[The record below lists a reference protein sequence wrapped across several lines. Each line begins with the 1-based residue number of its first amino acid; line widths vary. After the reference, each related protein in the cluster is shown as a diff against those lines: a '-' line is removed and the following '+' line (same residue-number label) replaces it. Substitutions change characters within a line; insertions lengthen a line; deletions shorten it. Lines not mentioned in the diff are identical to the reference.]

1 MRRRPATGQR
11 DGGEGPGVAAG
22 APASNGADT
31 AGDGNGGTAT
41 LTAAPGS
48 PGSPGTGGR
57 PGEPDEVPRAPAR
70 RGSSRLALS
79 NWRVRWRLLAL
90 IVVPT
95 IAAVVL
101 GGLRIADAASS
112 AVALKRTTQL
122 AVLNGDII
130 RLAQSME
137 DERDLTAG
145 WIADG
150 RPTGTAAIYTALL
163 HQQDTTDEA
172 VQQISGDANNI
183 GPTYSSAIRSA
194 LSDVQ
199 ARISDLDHLRSAT
212 TPPGGNIP
220 VLPLIQD
227 YTNSIDTLLTFTSLS
242 GSGTNDTQLS
252 NDVITLTALAR
263 AEDQASEQRGILY
276 STLIA
281 RQFPPQGLT
290 SLESAEAQES
300 AAEAD
305 FESSASLAEQ
315 QLFQNKVSGT
325 AVDQAA
331 FEEQLAASTSNNG
344 SVSIGVPAASAPGV
358 WYGNMTTTVQDMRGV
373 ESTLL
378 SNILARSQ
386 SLESSAT
393 RDAVIISIIVLVL
406 LISVL
411 LITTL
416 VARSMI
422 RPLRRLREDALDI
435 AGTRLPDMVRRLSET
450 EGSDES
456 VEIEPI
462 AVSSTDEIGEVAR
475 AFDQVHREAVR
486 LAADEAMLRG
496 NLNAMFVNL
505 SRRSQSLIERQISLI
520 DSLEQGEQDSD
531 RLSSLFR
538 LDHLATRMRR
548 NSENLLVLAG
558 HEASRRWSQPVALVD
573 VLRAAISEIEQY
585 ERVVLNVQPGIT
597 IAGQAVN
604 DVVHLVAELV
614 ENATTFSPEDTQ
626 VYVSGQ
632 PLTSGGVLLDI
643 TDGGVGI
650 SDSEMGHANWR
661 LDNPPVVDVGVSR
674 RMGLFVVGRLAARHG
689 VRVRLRHASAGG
701 LTALVWL
708 PDTVAAQ
715 EGAPLGRLRRFEAE
729 DYGPSPSLSAP
740 PAGGNGGA
748 LPTRQTGSAAAQ
760 AAAAARMPRFSPSSG
775 TPLQPRVDT
784 GPQTGSGRPGNG
796 VTGGFTPPGQSPA
809 ASPQGP
815 GTADPGAAPGGDGFS
830 MPFRPTAGG
839 IPTAGP
845 PSGPASPG
853 PASPGPGSPG
863 PGSPAGAQPGN
874 GSTLGP
880 PNGDNGV
887 RVPAPPENGHD
898 QRLPIFDTLE
908 SDWFRRSGTSHVTSP
923 APGGEAS
930 TASVPDQAAWHSP
943 ADEGW
948 RAAETVAAPST
959 GTSTSAGLPQ
969 RVPRANLV
977 PGSVGEPAADPS
989 GSEGPSR
996 SAEEVRNRL
1005 ASFQRGV
1012 REARASAPKTEEP

>member
-1 MRRRPATGQR
+1 MRRRPVTGQR
-11 DGGEGPGVAAG
+11 DEGEGPGVPAG
-22 APASNGADT
+22 AHAAAGADT

-41 LTAAPGS
+41 LTAPPGS
-48 PGSPGTGGR
+48 PGSPGTGG
-57 PGEPDEVPRAPAR
+57 PDEAPRAAGP
-70 RGSSRLALS
+70 RGNSRLALS

-90 IVVPT
+90 IIVPT
-95 IAAVVL
+95 VAAVIL
-101 GGLRIADAASS
+101 GGLRISSAASS
-112 AVALKRTTQL
+112 AVAFKRTENL
-122 AVLNGDII
+122 AVLNSNII
-130 RLAQSME
+130 RLAQNME
-137 DERDLTAG
+137 DERDFTAG
-145 WIADG
+145 WIAAG
-150 RPTGTAAIYTALL
+150 RPLGTAPIYTDLL
-163 HQQDTTDEA
+163 NQRSQTDEA
-172 VQQISGDANNI
+172 VQQVTGDANNI
-183 GPTYSSAIRSA
+183 GAGYSPAIRQSLSA
-194 LSDVQ
+194 VL
-199 ARISDLDHLRSAT
+199 ARISDIEQLRNAT
-212 TPPGGNIP
+212 TPPAGQIS
-220 VLPLIQD
+220 VQPLIGD
-227 YTNSIDTLLTFTSLS
+227 YTNSIDTLLTFASMTGAGASDA
-242 GSGTNDTQLS
+242 TLS
-252 NDVITLTALAR
+252 NDVVTLTALAR
-263 AEDQASEQRGILY
+263 AENQASEQRG
-276 STLIA
+276 TLFGA
-281 RQFPPQGLT
+281 LTAQQFPPQGLQALQ
-290 SLESAEAQES
+290 SEQAQEA
-300 AAEAD
+300 AAEQD
-305 FESSASLAEQ
+305 FQSSATLPEQ
-315 QLFQNKVSGT
+315 QLFQNTVSGPK
-325 AVDQAA
+325 VDQAA
-331 FEEQLAASTSNNG
+331 FEEQVATQTSNNG
-344 SVSIGVPAASAPGV
+344 SVSIGVPAASAASA
-358 WYGNMTTTVQDMRGV
+358 WFTNMTTTVQDMRVV
-373 ESTLL
+373 ENKLMS
-378 SNILARSQ
+378 SILDRSR
-386 SLESSAT
+386 SLQSSAT
-393 RDAVIISIIVLVL
+393 RFAVIISVIVLVL
-406 LISVL
+406 LILVL
-411 LITTL
+411 LITTV

-520 DSLEQGEQDSD
+520 DSLEQGEQDSG

-558 HEASRRWSQPVALVD
+558 HEASRRWSQPVPLVD

-597 IAGQAVN
+597 VVGQAVN

-632 PLTSGGVLLDI
+632 PLTSGGVLLDV

-650 SDSEMGHANWR
+650 SDQEMGHANWR

-689 VRVRLRHASAGG
+689 VRVRLRHASSGG

-715 EGAPLGRLRRFEAE
+715 EGAPLGRLRRFEVG

-740 PAGGNGGA
+740 PAGGAGGA
-748 LPTRQTGSAAAQ
+748 LPTRPGLSQAGSAAAQ
-760 AAAAARMPRFSPSSG
+760 AAAAARIPRFSPPAG
-775 TPLQPRVDT
+775 NGPGG
-784 GPQTGSGRPGNG
+784 GPQPAVGPVAPGAGQPGSGGAR
-796 VTGGFTPPGQSPA
+796 GFSSPGQA
-809 ASPQGP
+809 GPQAPTAPGGP
-815 GTADPGAAPGGDGFS
+815 GTGAPGGHGFT
-830 MPFRPTAGG
+830 MPFRPTNGG
-839 IPTAGP
+839 IPPAGTPAGP
-845 PSGPASPG
+845 GSQPGGYPG
-853 PASPGPGSPG
+853 PAGPD
-863 PGSPAGAQPGN
+863 N

-887 RVPAPPENGHD
+887 RVPNPPENGHD

-908 SDWFRRSGTSHVTSP
+908 SDWFRRSGTTH
-923 APGGEAS
+923 AGGGQAA
-930 TASVPDQAAWHSP
+930 TATAADQASWHSP

-959 GTSTSAGLPQ
+959 GATTTAGLPR

-977 PGSVGEPAADPS
+977 PGSVGEPAAESDGSSTSS
-989 GSEGPSR
+989 GGPSR
-996 SAEEVRNRL
+996 SAEEVRSRL

-1012 REARASAPKTEEP
+1012 REARAAAPKTEEP

>member
-1 MRRRPATGQR
+1 M
-11 DGGEGPGVAAG
+11 
-22 APASNGADT
+22 
-31 AGDGNGGTAT
+31 
-41 LTAAPGS
+41 TAAPGS

-101 GGLRIADAASS
+101 GGLRIADAAST

-122 AVLNGDII
+122 AVLNGDVI

-150 RPTGTAAIYTALL
+150 RPTGTAALYTALL

-183 GPTYSSAIRSA
+183 GPTYSPAIRSA

-212 TPPGGNIP
+212 TPPAGNIP

-263 AEDQASEQRGILY
+263 AENQASEQRGILY

-305 FESSASLAEQ
+305 FQSSASLAEQ

-331 FEEQLAASTSNNG
+331 FEEQLATSTSNNG

-373 ESTLL
+373 ESTLS

-393 RDAVIISIIVLVL
+393 RDAVIISVIVLVL
-406 LISVL
+406 LIIVL

-520 DSLEQGEQDSD
+520 DSLEQGEQDSG

-558 HEASRRWSQPVALVD
+558 HEASRRWSQPVPLVD

-597 IAGQAVN
+597 IVGQAVN

-632 PLTSGGVLLDI
+632 PLTSGGILLDI

-740 PAGGNGGA
+740 PAGGTGGA
-748 LPTRQTGSAAAQ
+748 LPTRQTGNAAAQ
-760 AAAAARMPRFSPSSG
+760 AAAAARMPRFSPPSG
-775 TPLQPRVDT
+775 TPPQPRVGT
-784 GPQTGSGRPGNG
+784 GPQPMVGRPGNG
-796 VTGGFTPPGQSPA
+796 ARGFTPPGQSPA
-809 ASPQGP
+809 ASPPGP
-815 GTADPGAAPGGDGFS
+815 GPADPGAAPGGNGFS

-845 PSGPASPG
+845 PADRR
-853 PASPGPGSPG
+853 AQDRRAQDRRAQR

-908 SDWFRRSGTSHVTSP
+908 SDWFRRSGTSHVTSS
-923 APGGEAS
+923 APGSEAS

-959 GTSTSAGLPQ
+959 GTNTSAGLPR

-996 SAEEVRNRL
+996 SAEQVRNRL

>member
-1 MRRRPATGQR
+1 M
-11 DGGEGPGVAAG
+11 
-22 APASNGADT
+22 
-31 AGDGNGGTAT
+31 
-41 LTAAPGS
+41 TAAPGS

-57 PGEPDEVPRAPAR
+57 PGGPDEVPRAPAR

-101 GGLRIADAASS
+101 GGLRIADAAST

-150 RPTGTAAIYTALL
+150 RPTGTAALYTALL

-172 VQQISGDANNI
+172 VQQISGDASNI
-183 GPTYSSAIRSA
+183 GPTYSPAIRSA
-194 LSDVQ
+194 FSDVQ

-212 TPPGGNIP
+212 TPPTGNIP

-227 YTNSIDTLLTFTSLS
+227 YTNSIDTLLTFTSLA

-263 AEDQASEQRGILY
+263 AENQASEQRGILY

-305 FESSASLAEQ
+305 FKSSASLAEQ

-331 FEEQLAASTSNNG
+331 FEEQLVASTSSNG

-373 ESTLL
+373 ESTLT

-393 RDAVIISIIVLVL
+393 RDAVIISVIVLVL
-406 LISVL
+406 LMIVL

-520 DSLEQGEQDSD
+520 DSLEQGEQDSG

-558 HEASRRWSQPVALVD
+558 HEASRRWSQPVPLVD

-597 IAGQAVN
+597 IVGQAVN

-632 PLTSGGVLLDI
+632 PLTSGGILLDI

-740 PAGGNGGA
+740 PAGGTGGA
-748 LPTRQTGSAAAQ
+748 LPTRQTGNAAAQ
-760 AAAAARMPRFSPSSG
+760 AAAAARMPRFSPPSG
-775 TPLQPRVDT
+775 TPPQPRAGT
-784 GPQTGSGRPGNG
+784 GPQPVVGRPGIG
-796 VTGGFTPPGQSPA
+796 ARGFTPPGQAPA
-809 ASPQGP
+809 ASPPGP
-815 GTADPGAAPGGDGFS
+815 GPADPAAAPGGNGFS

-839 IPTAGP
+839 IPAAGP
-845 PSGPASPG
+845 PGGPASPG
-853 PASPGPGSPG
+853 PGSPQPGSPEPGSPG

-908 SDWFRRSGTSHVTSP
+908 SDWFRRSGTSHVTSS
-923 APGGEAS
+923 APGSEAS

-959 GTSTSAGLPQ
+959 GTNTSAGLPR

-996 SAEEVRNRL
+996 SAEQVRNRL

>member
-1 MRRRPATGQR
+1 MRRRPVTGQR
-11 DGGEGPGVAAG
+11 DGGGGPGVPAG
-22 APASNGADT
+22 AHASNGADT

-41 LTAAPGS
+41 ATAAPGS
-48 PGSPGTGGR
+48 PGSPGTSGAAGQ
-57 PGEPDEVPRAPAR
+57 PDEAPRAPAR
-70 RGSSRLALS
+70 RGGSRLALS

-90 IVVPT
+90 IIVPT

-101 GGLRIADAASS
+101 GGLRIGSSVSS
-112 AVALKRTTQL
+112 AVALKRTQQL

-150 RPTGTAAIYTALL
+150 RPTGTAALYTALL

-183 GPTYSSAIRSA
+183 GPTYPTAIRSA

-212 TPPGGNIP
+212 APPGGNIP
-220 VLPLIQD
+220 VLPLVQD
-227 YTNSIDTLLTFTSLS
+227 YTNSIDTLLTFTRLS

-263 AEDQASEQRGILY
+263 AENQASEQRGVLY
-276 STLIA
+276 AALIA

-300 AAEAD
+300 AAESD
-305 FESSASLAEQ
+305 FQSSASLAEK
-315 QLFQNKVSGT
+315 QLFQNKVSGST
-325 AVDQAA
+325 VDQAA
-331 FEEQLAASTSNNG
+331 FEEQLAASTSNDG
-344 SVSIGVPAASAPGV
+344 SISIGVPAANAPGL
-358 WYGNMTTTVQDMRGV
+358 WYGNMTTTVQDMRGA
-373 ESTLL
+373 ENTLL
-378 SNILARSQ
+378 SNILTRSQ
-386 SLESSAT
+386 SLESAAT
-393 RDAVIISIIVLVL
+393 RFAVLISIIVLAL
-406 LISVL
+406 LVIVL
-411 LITTL
+411 LITTF

-520 DSLEQGEQDSD
+520 DSLEQGEQDSG

-558 HEASRRWSQPVALVD
+558 HEASRRWSQPVPLVD

-597 IAGQAVN
+597 IVGQAVN

-626 VYVSGQ
+626 VFVSGQ

-715 EGAPLGRLRRFEAE
+715 EGAPLGRLRRFEAD

-740 PAGGNGGA
+740 PVGGTGGA
-748 LPTRQTGSAAAQ
+748 LPTRQTGNAAAQ
-760 AAAAARMPRFSPSSG
+760 AAAAARMPRFSPPSG
-775 TPLQPRVDT
+775 TPPQPRVGT
-784 GPQTGSGRPGNG
+784 GPQPAADRPGNG
-796 VTGGFTPPGQSPA
+796 GTRGFAPPGQSPA
-809 ASPQGP
+809 ASPLGP
-815 GTADPGAAPGGDGFS
+815 GPAGTGAAAGGNGFS
-830 MPFRPTAGG
+830 MPFRPTTGG
-839 IPTAGP
+839 IPAVGTPGGP
-845 PSGPASPG
+845 GSPG
-853 PASPGPGSPG
+853 PASPGSGSPG
-863 PGSPAGAQPGN
+863 PGSTAGTRPGN

-880 PNGDNGV
+880 PNGDSGV

-908 SDWFRRSGTSHVTSP
+908 SDWFRRSGTSHATGP
-923 APGGEAS
+923 APGTVAS
-930 TASVPDQAAWHSP
+930 TASTPDQAAWHSP

-959 GTSTSAGLPQ
+959 GTPTSAGLPR

-977 PGSVGEPAADPS
+977 PGSVGEAAAEPGES
-989 GSEGPSR
+989 GGPSR
-996 SAEEVRNRL
+996 SADEVRNRL
-1005 ASFQRGV
+1005 SSFQRGV